1 MRSSLVRYQLAVEGG
16 AVAGFGLF
24 LYFLFFLRD
33 GGRREDNGVSG
44 CSCVSFDLAVT
55 SCFHT
60 ITNSPPTHSPS
71 TTKSP
76 QKIESGREA
85 ASTTPAVCFNVP
97 LM

>member
-1 MRSSLVRYQLAVEGG
+1 MRSSPVRYQLAVEGG
-16 AVAGFGLF
+16 GGGRFWFIFVF
-24 LYFLFFLRD
+24 FFLRD

-60 ITNSPPTHSPS
+60 ITNSPPTHPPPPP
-71 TTKSP
+71 KAP
-76 QKIESGREA
+76 KKIESGREA